1 MNPVSMFCFYVL
13 FLHVPKQLSIDGTD
27 LFYQE
32 GASVH
37 KNNSAVIFVYFF
49 HSAGNGCVG
58 SAVLFAIRLKIGKFD
73 FGILRDI
80 FLDKMKLGVEPF
92 FLVLVKLCK
101 RLSQMRRF
109 PYCGIVSGK
118 GGKWRELRGIVEV
131 KVMGVD
137 LQKKRIQLTMKL

>member
-80 FLDKMKLGVEPF
+80 FFG
-92 FLVLVKLCK
+92 
-101 RLSQMRRF
+101 
-109 PYCGIVSGK
+109 
-118 GGKWRELRGIVEV
+118 
-131 KVMGVD
+131 
-137 LQKKRIQLTMKL
+137 